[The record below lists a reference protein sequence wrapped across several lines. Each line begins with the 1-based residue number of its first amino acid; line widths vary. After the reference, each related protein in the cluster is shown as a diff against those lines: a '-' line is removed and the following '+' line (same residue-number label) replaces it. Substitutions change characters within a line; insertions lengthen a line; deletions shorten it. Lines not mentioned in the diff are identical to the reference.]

1 MDRPL
6 ILLKPKYLWNTN
18 ILPVQSILDLA
29 DFDLAEILDLADD
42 NLVPSEF
49 LLSKILSI

>member
-1 MDRPL
+1 MET
-6 ILLKPKYLWNTN
+6 LLAKHIWSDEKKRL
-18 ILPVQSILDLA
+18 LVQS
-29 DFDLAEILDLADD
+29 ILDLADD